1 MLTPNAGKIPLSKL
15 SSSWLL
21 DDRDN
26 VSSPFSWIFCF
37 LQHSQQLFIKLPFPT
52 MNEIPLCV
60 RVCVCAGARAR
71 VYACVFFSG
80 VGFCLFPPLSKKNY
94 EHLLVQHL
102 RKKSPAISWY
112 TRICSLILKTT
123 SPRQELEARNAR
135 GHEDSLSTKKHT
147 HKHTHISNEL
157 HNYYNGGPTG
167 HRKF

>member
-1 MLTPNAGKIPLSKL
+1 MSLALLMLTPNAGKIPLSKL

-37 LQHSQQLFIKLPFPT
+37 LQHSQQLFIKIPFPT

-60 RVCVCAGARAR
+60 C
-71 VYACVFFSG
+71 ACVFFRVLG
-80 VGFCLFPPLSKKNY
+80 LTCFPRSQRRTTNTSSSNICEQNLLQSRETREFAVSYWKQHHHGKN
-94 EHLLVQHL
+94 L
-102 RKKSPAISWY
+102 
-112 TRICSLILKTT
+112 
-123 SPRQELEARNAR
+123 ELEARNAR

-147 HKHTHISNEL
+147 HTHISNEL

-167 HRKF
+167 HRKL